1 MKKKII
7 IPILILLVL
16 LIAIG
21 IYVIFFMEY
30 PDDKNTLYSAK
41 FENTKLRFERYD
53 YAVGQNQVVGV
64 EKSTNRGRSYEK
76 LTKEPITVS
85 MEPKFVFINKKLG
98 FAIAKP
104 NLTKNNNYI
113 GVKVTHDG
121 GKTFVDVKINY
132 DNPDIEILTVEDVP
146 YLENDI
152 LKLPCSIYQ
161 VKEDKSGYED
171 KKLTFVSIDNGLTW
185 NLEQTDEERY
195 AQIKSDIDKEMERYY
210 YIRYPKCNPNMAH
223 QRVTHE
229 ELVYN
234 AGFDKEKLLDTDYK
248 SYCMVYIDVECVSEG
263 KLSWNTYLSC
273 KNHTDD
279 GFKKWAEPFSS
290 KKGN

>member
-1 MKKKII
+1 
-7 IPILILLVL
+7 
-16 LIAIG
+16 
-21 IYVIFFMEY
+21 MEY

-85 MEPKFVFINKKLG
+85 METKFVFLNKKLG

-121 GKTFVDVKINY
+121 GKTFIDGKINY
-132 DNPDIEILTVEDVP
+132 NNPDIEILTVEDVP

-161 VKEDKSGYED
+161 VREDKSGYED

-195 AQIKSDIDKEMERYY
+195 AQIKSDIDKEMERY
-210 YIRYPKCNPNMAH
+210 
-223 QRVTHE
+223 
-229 ELVYN
+229 
-234 AGFDKEKLLDTDYK
+234 
-248 SYCMVYIDVECVSEG
+248 
-263 KLSWNTYLSC
+263 
-273 KNHTDD
+273 
-279 GFKKWAEPFSS
+279 
-290 KKGN
+290 